1 MPYTLDISSSQTQ
14 AETTSTSA
22 STPTDRD
29 GGENKLIASFI
40 PRPTICLDPVQN
52 KNNGVGSILG
62 RKHISDTRK
71 TYDAVLKIVQQIG
84 SISGGV
90 HSPETKIS
98 LDPVSNMPQC
108 ITDSIPKRIKV
119 GIAKPCN
126 SDTKTNGEVTVITAD
141 AVGTRSD
148 EPVTNTTTNGNLI
161 VPTSFLCSR

>member
-22 STPTDRD
+22 SNPTDRD

-40 PRPTICLDPVQN
+40 SRPTICLDPIQN
-52 KNNGVGSILG
+52 KNNDVGSILG

-71 TYDAVLKIVQQIG
+71 TYDAVQKIVQQIG

-98 LDPVSNMPQC
+98 LDPVSNIPQC
-108 ITDSIPKRIKV
+108 IIDSIPKRIKV

-126 SDTKTNGEVTVITAD
+126 SGTKTNGCGLHE
-141 AVGTRSD
+141 
-148 EPVTNTTTNGNLI
+148 LQ
-161 VPTSFLCSR
+161 SFHDLNW